1 MNGKLSIN
9 RLAMGSIRARKK
21 QYVSLWIGIVLA
33 VFFVSSLLLLAQSIY
48 FSFQDRY
55 QQRAGRQDAILR
67 DAEQAD
73 PRQMLDSRYV
83 TAVGSVY
90 VIGEEAT
97 TGFAIGYYDDTA
109 QDMLYR
115 TLLEGRLPDKPGDK

>member
-48 FSFQDRY
+48 FPFRTGISSGQAARMPSCAMLSR
-55 QQRAGRQDAILR
+55 QTPGRCWTAG
-67 DAEQAD
+67 
-73 PRQMLDSRYV
+73 M
-83 TAVGSVY
+83 
-90 VIGEEAT
+90 
-97 TGFAIGYYDDTA
+97 
-109 QDMLYR
+109 
-115 TLLEGRLPDKPGDK
+115 